1 MDADMTEKFPEELR
15 ASLFDCMSR
24 SMFDHVTVLD
34 LADKTASVF
43 PREPDGKVTVSDY
56 NDRLDEV
63 ISTVP
68 NQARDRILEMMAVPN
83 LVSELTGSRNYSFIT
98 VHKENEHDEH
108 DLRYILRLY
117 SYVDDERDKILM
129 CAVDI
134 SERNRGV
141 IEKQRVLEE
150 NVRSLM
156 NENELLKRAAL
167 AENTFIA
174 VLDLNA
180 KNIELRYGSW
190 FPSALDGNIPRKL
203 SLKRFAGM
211 VADHLYDDEECE
223 RLYNTINGFDIE
235 SELNEKNVISM
246 EFCIRNFSGNREK
259 RVYRFEWLDRRLRQ
273 VMITG
278 SAKEE

>member
-56 NDRLDEV
+56 NDRMDEV
-63 ISTVP
+63 LSTVP

-134 SERNRGV
+134 SDRNRGV

-150 NVRSLM
+150 NVRSFM

-167 AENTFIA
+167 AENSFIA

-190 FPSALDGNIPRKL
+190 FASMGGINMPRKL
-203 SLKRFAGM
+203 SLKRFAGEI
-211 VADHLYDDEECE
+211 AGYLYDDEECE
-223 RLYNTINGFDIE
+223 RLYKVFHNLDIE
-235 SELNEKNVISM
+235 NELNEKNSIDL
-246 EFCIRNFSGNREK
+246 EFYVKGFSGKKGKSAYRLEWFDK
-259 RVYRFEWLDRRLRQ
+259 RRRL
-273 VMITG
+273 VMLTA

>member
-1 MDADMTEKFPEELR
+1 MDADMTGKFSEELR

-43 PREPDGKVTVSDY
+43 PRDPDGKVTVSDY

-68 NQARDRILEMMAVPN
+68 NQSRDRILEMMAVPH
-83 LVSELTGSRNYSFIT
+83 LVSELTGSRNYSFVTI
-98 VHKENEHDEH
+98 HKDNEN
-108 DLRYILRLY
+108 DLTYILRLY

-134 SERNRGV
+134 SERNRGA

-150 NVRSLM
+150 TVRSLVR
-156 NENELLKRAAL
+156 ENELLKRAVLGA
-167 AENTFIA
+167 NTFIA

-190 FPSALDGNIPRKL
+190 FASALDENIPRKL
-203 SLKRFAGM
+203 SLKKFAGLL
-211 VADHLYDDEECE
+211 ADHLYDNEECE
-223 RLYNTINGFDIE
+223 RLYDTLSGLDIE
-235 SELNEKNVISM
+235 SKLNEKNVISM
-246 EFCIRNFSGNREK
+246 EFCVRNFSGNREK
-259 RVYRFEWLDRRLRQ
+259 RACRLEWLDRNLRQ
-273 VMITG
+273 VIITG
-278 SAKEE
+278 SAKEG

>member
-63 ISTVP
+63 ISTAP

-83 LVSELTGSRNYSFIT
+83 IVSELTGSRNYSFIT
-98 VHKENEHDEH
+98 VHKENEH

-167 AENTFIA
+167 AENSFIA

-190 FPSALDGNIPRKL
+190 FASALDGNAPRKL

-235 SELNEKNVISM
+235 SELNGKNVISM